1 MDENTMAK
9 FEEKLA
15 SVIAMGKKK
24 KNVLD
29 FQEIVNQFAEF
40 NLEEEQ
46 YDKIVETLEQKG
58 IDVLR
63 MTEEEEEP
71 DEEALLAVE
80 VESYLKKKSCKNRL
94 QEAADAYF

>member
-29 FQEIVNQFAEF
+29 FQEIVNQFA
-40 NLEEEQ
+40 
-46 YDKIVETLEQKG
+46 
-58 IDVLR
+58 
-63 MTEEEEEP
+63 
-71 DEEALLAVE
+71 
-80 VESYLKKKSCKNRL
+80 
-94 QEAADAYF
+94 